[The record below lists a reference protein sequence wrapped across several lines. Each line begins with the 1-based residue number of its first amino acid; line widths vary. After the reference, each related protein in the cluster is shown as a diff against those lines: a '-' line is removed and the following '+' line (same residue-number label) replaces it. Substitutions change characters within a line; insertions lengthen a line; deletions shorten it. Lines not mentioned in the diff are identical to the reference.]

1 MDLPDSV
8 AAIGERLG
16 SHDAIV
22 ADAQLFEGADV
33 FAAER
38 ERLFMRPWIAVDHA
52 SRIAEPA
59 RFFRFEAATRSF
71 LVTRDAEGRLFALRN
86 VCIHAG
92 YPVCEAEDGPAE
104 RLVCPYHGW
113 EFAADGRLVEPD
125 LRARI
130 DPARL
135 RLASHPV
142 CVRDGLVMVDPSQ
155 PAAAGGAD
163 GALPAPAGG
172 VPDWLAVGRVTRRA
186 RYSTEWNWKPVLHF
200 VKSSPQLF
208 CDDAGGDD
216 FIAFGPLSLMLA
228 EPHQA
233 TLVRVVPRSAARTE
247 IQLVRMAPPDA
258 AETNGS
264 DRLAEALP
272 QAGAAAPPAGLDRE
286 FFAWYWSLMS
296 AA

>member
-16 SHDAIV
+16 QDGAVV

-71 LVTRDAEGRLFALRN
+71 LVTRDAEGGLHALRN

-104 RLVCPYHGW
+104 RMVCPYHGW

-142 CVRDGLVMVDPSQ
+142 CIRDGLVMVDPSQ
-155 PAAAGGAD
+155 PAAAAEAGGAP
-163 GALPAPAGG
+163 PAPAGG
-172 VPDWLAVGRVTRRA
+172 VPGWLAAGKVTRRTRHSA
-186 RYSTEWNWKPVLHF
+186 EWNWKPVLQF

-208 CDDAGGDD
+208 CDDPGSDN
-216 FIAFGPLSLMLA
+216 FIDFGPLSLMMA

-233 TLVRVVPRSAARTE
+233 TLVRIIPRSAARTE
-247 IQLVRMAPPDA
+247 VQLVRMAPPDA
-258 AETNGS
+258 AGEDGP

-272 QAGAAAPPAGLDRE
+272 QAGAAAPAASLDRE
-286 FFAWYWSLMS
+286 FFVWYWSLMS
-296 AA
+296 AG